1 MCQHFRIR
9 SWSLWDL
16 FSDYV
21 SSQSALVSKAV
32 KSLTIHIE
40 KLPWV
45 SSGAQN
51 TRFEFLEDGKRS
63 LLSATE
69 DEWFSTRGDSYPLTA
84 ATGTGHLAQA
94 GDIFAYQHWACHMHL
109 SLMGGYQGC
118 YWASYNVQDGPQRPT
133 KELPVNS
140 TEAEELQCRTWT

>member
-1 MCQHFRIR
+1 M
-9 SWSLWDL
+9 

-69 DEWFSTRGDSYPLTA
+69 DEWFSTRGDSYPLTT
-84 ATGTGHLAQA
+84 ATELDIWHRLETFLLINTGPATCTYLSWVDTRDATEHLTMCKTAPS
-94 GDIFAYQHWACHMHL
+94 DPPKNYLSIVLRLRNFSVEHEL
-109 SLMGGYQGC
+109 RPSLMQFL
-118 YWASYNVQDGPQRPT
+118 YN
-133 KELPVNS
+133 LF
-140 TEAEELQCRTWT
+140 W